1 MARAT
6 TSVYWWAT
14 AQGAVARLVNS
25 LQGVSARRLRQRD
38 RVRSDQEHLWS
49 LSYSAASADGA
60 ALETLKMY
68 IHQQHAL
75 GAVQPDPTLKR
86 GLAPEKHGHGRGCN
100 ASPPGPRR
108 PISMSPRCRTAKQA
122 AGLLMPLEG
131 KALAIASAVAKP
143 APVNGERRSG
153 THWGLRTPEEGGVQL
168 LPMRRFGAL

>member
-1 MARAT
+1 MDGEGDHVRLL
-6 TSVYWWAT
+6 VAT

-25 LQGVSARRLRQRD
+25 LKGVSARRLRQRD

-68 IHQQHAL
+68 IHQQHTL

-86 GLAPEKHGHGRGCN
+86 GTRAREARSWTRLQRLAAWAEAADFDVAQVPDRQAGGRV
-100 ASPPGPRR
+100 
-108 PISMSPRCRTAKQA
+108 
-122 AGLLMPLEG
+122 LMPLEG

-143 APVNGERRSG
+143 APVNGQRRSG

-168 LPMRRFGAL
+168 LQ